1 MGGWGAIYNN
11 MSYALQNHTLELARL
26 QEQTASG
33 ARVNRPSD
41 DPTDAYQIMRLRSQ
55 SKEMQ
60 RYIKNL
66 DMVQRDLELS
76 QGVLTEMSTLL
87 NKAQSLV
94 TQGASGTYKD
104 HNRHIVAE
112 EIDSILE
119 QCLSIANTQS
129 LGRYIFGGSATGSA
143 PYAATRE
150 SGKITSVSYQGS
162 HEQLPVPVGPGV
174 QHTGLMVGETIFK
187 ADHRQTPVFHG
198 NTGLTAGSGTSSVT
212 GDVWLTA
219 RHTATVYTD
228 PGGTGVAA
236 AANHAGRDTILGDHT
251 LTVDMDANQIRLDD
265 GVWVSMASGSADLW
279 VTNGSGDGVHVDVS
293 SLNAVAGTHT
303 IALAGQGA
311 LSINGGA
318 DETALTS
325 FDANI
330 AVADSATG
338 RVLMVG
344 ATNVTRVGSE
354 PVRVPG
360 TYDVFQTLVDVRD
373 LLKNTRNIPEQKQ
386 IDMLAHS
393 IDSVKEAMTAVT
405 NKMTAAGG
413 RLQAMENLGNTL
425 ADIRDNATMQM
436 HSLEDAD
443 LTEVAAGLARTQT
456 LYEMT
461 LAVSAR
467 VLSLSL
473 LQYLR

>member
-1 MGGWGAIYNN
+1 
-11 MSYALQNHTLELARL
+11 
-26 QEQTASG
+26 
-33 ARVNRPSD
+33 
-41 DPTDAYQIMRLRSQ
+41 
-55 SKEMQ
+55 
-60 RYIKNL
+60 
-66 DMVQRDLELS
+66 
-76 QGVLTEMSTLL
+76 
-87 NKAQSLV
+87 
-94 TQGASGTYKD
+94 
-104 HNRHIVAE
+104 
-112 EIDSILE
+112 
-119 QCLSIANTQS
+119 
-129 LGRYIFGGSATGSA
+129 
-143 PYAATRE
+143 
-150 SGKITSVSYQGS
+150 
-162 HEQLPVPVGPGV
+162 
-174 QHTGLMVGETIFK
+174 
-187 ADHRQTPVFHG
+187 
-198 NTGLTAGSGTSSVT
+198 
-212 GDVWLTA
+212 
-219 RHTATVYTD
+219 
-228 PGGTGVAA
+228 
-236 AANHAGRDTILGDHT
+236 
-251 LTVDMDANQIRLDD
+251 
-265 GVWVSMASGSADLW
+265 VSMASGSADLW